1 MAQAVGGED
10 TPRSPDMRHF
20 DVVDGFAKLLAV
32 LAASLPVV
40 GALTRYV
47 AFASSGFA
55 DALCLSLRSSA
66 LDLLAE
72 GLAAMVVPVAALAV
86 VVPLLRRIW
95 VPLPGPSETK
105 VGLDVAPRWSG
116 VRRNVPS
123 EHNDVELRRRAGFE
137 VWEGK

>member
-72 GLAAMVVPVAALAV
+72 GLAAMVCRWPRW
-86 VVPLLRRIW
+86 PLLCRCY
-95 VPLPGPSETK
+95 
-105 VGLDVAPRWSG
+105 VGFGCPCLDLRKPRW
-116 VRRNVPS
+116 
-123 EHNDVELRRRAGFE
+123 A
-137 VWEGK
+137 WM